1 MLKYKIEVSLIK
13 GARLFLGIFPI
24 KWRFKSAEFLGILTY
39 YLIKKRRNI
48 TYKNLNIAF
57 PEKSAEE
64 LKKIAKASYKNSAKN
79 VIIPMFLNDLIK
91 KNWIEIENVELADV
105 ANSKGKGFIL
115 TTIHLGGVEAGF
127 SMTDRYD
134 VYAVFKKQK
143 NPYLNDL
150 MSEYREQAGAHT
162 ILKNIE
168 NDSNA
173 KIAEVFKKK
182 GLLVL
187 LSDHFSDDT
196 EITFFGRKTKANV
209 GNLLLGIKYDVPVIF
224 GYSVFEDGKIKL
236 RFVNEV
242 VIEKKGKL
250 RETLQYNTQKLFY
263 EYEKVISKYPE
274 QYMWQHNR
282 WRD

>member
-1 MLKYKIEVSLIK
+1 MKVLKYKIEVSLIK
-13 GARLFLGIFPI
+13 GARFVLGLFPI

-57 PEKSAEE
+57 PEKSVEE

-91 KNWIEIENVELADV
+91 KNWIEIENVELADI

-143 NPYLNDL
+143 NP
-150 MSEYREQAGAHT
+150 
-162 ILKNIE
+162 
-168 NDSNA
+168 
-173 KIAEVFKKK
+173 
-182 GLLVL
+182 
-187 LSDHFSDDT
+187 
-196 EITFFGRKTKANV
+196 
-209 GNLLLGIKYDVPVIF
+209 
-224 GYSVFEDGKIKL
+224 
-236 RFVNEV
+236 
-242 VIEKKGKL
+242 
-250 RETLQYNTQKLFY
+250 
-263 EYEKVISKYPE
+263 
-274 QYMWQHNR
+274 
-282 WRD
+282 